1 MTRSSV
7 HASMRA
13 VTGWRDLRVKPLVF
27 LDLEILLCSV
37 SAAGER
43 LVRAGNILS
52 EWAEVGRDPGAE
64 ARRRYYGWTLRRT
77 AHGAPFPGRMPELS
91 G

>member
-1 MTRSSV
+1 MI
-7 HASMRA
+7 
-13 VTGWRDLRVKPLVF
+13 KPLVF

-43 LVRAGNILS
+43 LVRAGDFLS
-52 EWAEVGRDPGAE
+52 EWAEVGRDPGLKQGRLE
-64 ARRRYYGWTLRRT
+64 WQRHYGWTTQRT
-77 AHGAPFPGRMPELS
+77 ACGAPFLGQECARHHTELS